1 MISLLPFQRQ
11 ASTQIADR
19 FIEYQGNEVLKGTK
33 NNPQSV
39 PFFQS
44 LAALTGAGKTVI
56 LADAVAQIAAVLKP
70 APVILWLSKG
80 KVVVEQSFANLVPS
94 GKYNH
99 LLGLATVRLLNEYN
113 PADVESDSAPLVY
126 FATVG
131 TFNQKDME
139 KGNRN
144 IFDADIDNTGT
155 STWDALRTRTDST
168 GSRRPLVVVYDEA
181 QNLSEQQTGL
191 LLQLQPDAILLAS
204 ATMRLPQLMVQEVE
218 HLKRAGRTDDWLITS
233 VTSSAVVSE
242 GLVKNTVSM
251 AGYRSPM
258 EETVSAML
266 SDMREAEEAA
276 AEYGIGVQPKAIYV
290 CNTNMLADDAY
301 RKDAPQQPFGQR
313 QAPPILIWRYLT
325 EQCGIDP
332 SEVAVYANLEVH
344 RDYPLPADFVL
355 FNGADKDYDSFTAGN
370 YRHIIFNLTLQ
381 EGWDDPSVYFAYVDK
396 SMESNIQITQVI
408 GRVLRQPGVT
418 HYPPQR
424 LNTAHFYVRVDRN
437 EVFNDVLN
445 EVAARLGNDAPEVR
459 IITSAPSGNKP
470 REIKAKLKRSIPRTA
485 LDSRSAVRPVEA
497 LLAGMLDYSEA
508 KKSTTGTGSRRIVEQ
523 VIGTPTQVESG
534 WEDYQESNKVSA
546 RWVFHREVLRLFPR
560 ALDVADTADELFD
573 VQVGVGSKAF
583 EQIKDLARRVAQ
595 VYIENVRLVQRKSNP
610 FTVGSILTREDEVDR
625 FSNALHSVYDQLNPL
640 ERTFARALDKTGL
653 VWFRNPPRTG
663 YGIPLVS
670 IGDTENFYPD
680 FTVWTDDSVVCID
693 TKGAH
698 ILQGEAGRKLLTVEP
713 RNDGAT
719 ELIIKFVTPGEITS
733 SFEKINT
740 EGYTLWGLK
749 PDGSRRA
756 RHFPNIEELIADLL
770 PSAHNEDTIRIG

>member
-1 MISLLPFQRQ
+1 MISLLGFQRT

-56 LADAVAQIAAVLKP
+56 LADAVAQIAAVLTP
-70 APVILWLSKG
+70 APVVLWLSKG
-80 KVVVEQSFANLVPS
+80 KVVVEQSFANLVS
-94 GKYNH
+94 GGKYNH
-99 LLGLATVRLLNEYN
+99 LLGPATVRLLSEYS
-113 PADVESDSAPLVY
+113 PSDVESAAGPSVY

-155 STWDALRTRTDST
+155 STWEALRTRADAA
-168 GSRRPLVVVYDEA
+168 GIRRPLVVVYDEA
-181 QNLSEQQTGL
+181 QNLSEQQTRL

-204 ATMRLPQLMVQEVE
+204 ATMRLPQLMVQEIE
-218 HLKRAGRTDDWLITS
+218 HLKRAGQTDDWLITS
-233 VTSSAVVSE
+233 VKSSVVVSE

-258 EETVSAML
+258 EETVAAML
-266 SDMREAEEAA
+266 ADMRDAESAA
-276 AEYGIGVQPKAIYV
+276 IEYGIDVQPKAIYV
-290 CNTNMLADDAY
+290 CNTNMLADDAF
-301 RKDAPQQPFGQR
+301 RKDSAQQPFGQR

-332 SEVAVYANLEVH
+332 SEVAVYANLDLH
-344 RDYPLPADFVL
+344 RDYPLPADFML

-445 EVAARLGNDAPEVR
+445 EVAARLGNDAPEIR
-459 IITSAPSGNKP
+459 MITSSSSGNKP
-470 REIKAKLKRSIPRTA
+470 REIKARLKRTIPRTA
-485 LDSRSAVRPVEA
+485 LDSRSAVAPVER
-497 LLAGMLDYSEA
+497 LLANMLDYSEA
-508 KKSTTGTGSRRIVEQ
+508 KKSTSGAGSRRVVQ
-523 VIGTPTQVESG
+523 QLIGSPTQVESD
-534 WEDYQESNKVSA
+534 WEDYEESNKVSA
-546 RWVFHREVLRLFPR
+546 RWVFHREVLRLFAR

-583 EQIKDLARRVAQ
+583 NQIKELARQ
-595 VYIENVRLVQRKSNP
+595 VVQNYVENVRLVQRKSNP
-610 FTVGSILTREDEVDR
+610 FTVGSILTNDEDLER
-625 FSNALHSVYDQLNPL
+625 FTNSLHAGYDQLNPL
-640 ERTFARALDKTGL
+640 ERTFARALDKTGH
-653 VWFRNPPRTG
+653 VWYRNPPRTG

-670 IGDTENFYPD
+670 IGDTAHFFPD
-680 FTVWTDDSVVCID
+680 FTVWTDEAIICID
-693 TKGAH
+693 TKGFH
-698 ILQGEAGRKLLTVEP
+698 ILQGEAGRKLLTVESRTDGTP
-713 RNDGAT
+713 RL
-719 ELIIKFVTPGEITS
+719 EIKFVTPGEIS
-733 SFEKINT
+733 QSFEKLNT
-740 EGYTLWGLK
+740 DGYTLWGLK
-749 PDGSRRA
+749 ADGSRRA
-756 RHFPNIEELIADLL
+756 RHFPTIEDLL
-770 PSAHNEDTIRIG
+770 GDLLTVPVRH

>member
-1 MISLLPFQRQ
+1 MISLLGFQRI

-39 PFFQS
+39 SFFQS

-56 LADAVAQIAAVLKP
+56 LADTVAQISAVMTP
-70 APVILWLSKG
+70 APVVLWLSKG
-80 KVVVEQSFANLVPS
+80 KVVVEQSFANLVS
-94 GKYNH
+94 GGKYNH
-99 LLGLATVRLLNEYN
+99 LLGPVTVRLLSEYS
-113 PADVESDSAPLVY
+113 PSDVESAAAPSVY

-155 STWDALRTRTDST
+155 STWEALRTRSDGT
-168 GSRRPLVVVYDEA
+168 GARRPLVVVYDEA

-204 ATMRLPQLMVQEVE
+204 ATMRLPQLMVQEIE

-233 VTSSAVVSE
+233 VKSSAVVSE

-266 SDMREAEEAA
+266 TDMREAESAA
-276 AEYGIGVQPKAIYV
+276 VEYGIDVQPKAIYV
-290 CNTNMLADDAY
+290 CNTNMLADDAF
-301 RKDAPQQPFGQR
+301 RKDSAQQPFGQR

-325 EQCGIDP
+325 EQRGVDP
-332 SEVAVYANLEVH
+332 SEVAVYANLDVH

-459 IITSAPSGNKP
+459 IITSSPSGNKP
-470 REIKAKLKRSIPRTA
+470 RETKAKLKRTIPRTA
-485 LDSRSAVRPVEA
+485 LDSRSAVSPVER
-497 LLAGMLDYSEA
+497 LLANMLDYSEA
-508 KKSTTGTGSRRIVEQ
+508 KKSTSGTGSRRIVQ
-523 VIGTPTQVESG
+523 QLIGTPTQVESD
-534 WEDYQESNKVSA
+534 WEDYEESNKVSA
-546 RWVFHREVLRLFPR
+546 RWVFHREVLRLFAR

-583 EQIKDLARRVAQ
+583 NQIKELARQ
-595 VYIENVRLVQRKSNP
+595 VVQSYVENVRLVQRKSNP
-610 FTVGSILTREDEVDR
+610 FVVGSILTSDEDLDR
-625 FSNALHSVYDQLNPL
+625 FNNALHSGYDQLNPL
-640 ERTFARALDKTGL
+640 ERMFARALDKTGF
-653 VWFRNPPRTG
+653 VWYRNPPRTG

-670 IGDTENFYPD
+670 IGDTANFFPD
-680 FTVWTDDSVVCID
+680 FTVWTDDSIICID
-693 TKGAH
+693 TKGFH

-713 RNDGAT
+713 RTDGT
-719 ELIIKFVTPGEITS
+719 PRLEIKFVTPGEITS
-733 SFEKINT
+733 SFERLNT

-756 RHFPNIEELIADLL
+756 QHFPTIEDLL
-770 PSAHNEDTIRIG
+770 DDFLPALNEESIT